1 MNKTGTKAEPKFP
14 LDVYRAFIRDAAAY
28 VSLVVGRKISPA
40 EADVMSEEE
49 LKRIAVLIDS
59 RVDDLHRSRN

>member
-1 MNKTGTKAEPKFP
+1 MSKPSGKPEPKFP

-28 VSLVVGRKISPA
+28 VSLVVGRKISAA

-49 LKRIAVLIDS
+49 LKRIAVIIDS
-59 RVDDLHRSRN
+59 RVDDLTKAKS